1 MTKESQLLLL
11 GRRGN
16 FDTKLV
22 FSVDTD
28 LSSVLQK
35 LDEVFMGMD
44 RLLRRNRFGCEEAQ
58 SDLPGW
64 FLMQFAEERTQK
76 EEEKFVEKWRS
87 LAPDKRKQL
96 DESRAWDLSSWIHWL
111 EPEMR
116 IWTSLHAVPSRD
128 SMIEFTITSDDL
140 PVPLGFFKWMLRSV
154 GAAAFEEL

>member
-1 MTKESQLLLL
+1 LTKESQLLLL

-87 LAPDKRKQL
+87 LA
-96 DESRAWDLSSWIHWL
+96 WDLSSWIHWL